1 MTIRVTSDAGVA
13 PPLVLL
19 SLLLLGGAG
28 PASAQGRSSAA
39 VEMCLEHAEDVLRDS
54 DRGRGADVEVEEITR
69 VDERGGDRVRV
80 RGRLRVVVDGDDSRR
95 GTARLDCEVDL
106 GGENRVTRLD
116 EDGLLRALD
125 RRRERERDGGRGRG
139 GDAIGGDAIGGD
151 GGDAV
156 AGEGGVAVGGRGG
169 DARGGDAV
177 AGRDGGC
184 RAERGRDGSAGGSGG
199 RGGVAVG
206 GRGGDAVGGQGGRG
220 GRGGDAVGG
229 QGGRG
234 GDGGDAVAGRGGDAA
249 CF

>member
-139 GDAIGGDAIGGD
+139 GDAIGGD

-234 GDGGDAVAGRGGDAA
+234 GDGGDGGDAVAGRGGDAA